1 MPSER
6 PNPQDR
12 FNGMDG
18 EGDGVPARSAIE
30 REDVGTATYAIRIRY
45 IMELFDMGGN
55 GGPAG
60 F

>member
-6 PNPQDR
+6 PKPQDR

-18 EGDGVPARSAIE
+18 EGDGVPARSAID
-30 REDVGTATYAIRIRY
+30 REDVRTATYAIRIRY
-45 IMELFDMGGN
+45 IMEPFDIDGN
-55 GGPAG
+55 GGLAG